1 MYRSQGLPGA
11 RPQQTSRYAFLM
23 LFRSYDKSLQH
34 APSRIQAIFK
44 RCGPIISAVL
54 HSSNPDIIVR
64 LTYKHEKDAQ
74 AAVSKFDGQPA
85 DGRTLSVS
93 VVGGVNATLAGRLE
107 KAAIDSDSVD
117 VLMEGDGSSGS

>member
-1 MYRSQGLPGA
+1 MR
-11 RPQQTSRYAFLM
+11 
-23 LFRSYDKSLQH
+23 
-34 APSRIQAIFK
+34 QAIFK
-44 RCGPIISAVL
+44 RCGPITKSVL
-54 HSSNPDIIVR
+54 SKREPVTVR
-64 LTYKHEKDAQ
+64 VTFKHEKDAQ

-107 KAAIDSDSVD
+107 KVAIDSDSVD